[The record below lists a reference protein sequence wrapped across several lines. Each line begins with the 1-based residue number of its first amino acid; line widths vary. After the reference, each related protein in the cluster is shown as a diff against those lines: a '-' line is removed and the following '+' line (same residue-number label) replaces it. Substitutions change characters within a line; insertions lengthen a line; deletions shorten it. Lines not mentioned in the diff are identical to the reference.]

1 MSDSNDGAV
10 TSEIDPIRE
19 RSRPVKLHPPKF
31 SDDVNPETARYHR
44 EIAEAIETESSK
56 NWQTRREMERVDRM
70 GVAVNRLT
78 SSVDQWAQATKE
90 MLAANGSAQT
100 SLAVLSLQNQT
111 IIGQLTAMSSKM
123 DKAFDEIRKLE
134 TANYDNENAIELL
147 KGGQGSLDGRIKSIE
162 QKHEHTDKRITALET
177 IRLVENSEQA
187 GQQKLLTKGRV
198 VGGVM
203 YTVGV
208 FVVAKWS
215 WVTSLFHK

>member
-1 MSDSNDGAV
+1 MDDSNDGAV
-10 TSEIDPIRE
+10 TGEIDPIRE

-31 SDDVNPETARYHR
+31 SEEIHPEIARYHR
-44 EIAEAIETESSK
+44 EIADSFEAESSK

-134 TANYDNENAIELL
+134 NANYENENQIELL
-147 KGGQGSLDGRIKSIE
+147 KGGHGSLDGRIKSIE
-162 QKHEHTDKRITALET
+162 QKHEHTDKRIAALET

-203 YTVGV
+203 YTAGV